1 IPVFCLI
8 STLMV
13 IFLVKD
19 HQSNEQPVTFSKY
32 RSYIK
37 ETFQEHG
44 RWLVAVFIIGA
55 ILMFILFGFLFYL
68 SSILEDK
75 YSYEGIWK
83 GVLLAIP
90 LLALSIAAY
99 ITGKKIKDNPVV
111 MKWITFIGIVL
122 SGLSVTVIPFTERPV
137 FLLSIFL
144 SCGLGIGVA
153 LPCLDALITKSLK
166 KTVRGII
173 TSIYSAMRFIGV
185 AAGPPVTALLMKYSI
200 LWLVSLLT
208 LFALGAGIL
217 AFRNINP

>member
-1 IPVFCLI
+1 MFRSDAETSATLGIIETSNTVGKVLSPILGSFLAGFVWFLPFVSIPVFCLI

-90 LLALSIAAY
+90 LLALSI
-99 ITGKKIKDNPVV
+99 
-111 MKWITFIGIVL
+111 
-122 SGLSVTVIPFTERPV
+122 
-137 FLLSIFL
+137 
-144 SCGLGIGVA
+144 
-153 LPCLDALITKSLK
+153 
-166 KTVRGII
+166 
-173 TSIYSAMRFIGV
+173 
-185 AAGPPVTALLMKYSI
+185 
-200 LWLVSLLT
+200 
-208 LFALGAGIL
+208 
-217 AFRNINP
+217 